1 LNSESTY
8 AVKGFLSNSQR
19 FFLDKYY
26 ETEAPIA
33 ISQATLAFTSNGK
46 MDDGIDSKDFDGS
59 DTASSADK
67 QIVEDENKF
76 LCATGSDNEKLT
88 INQNMDKLA
97 GGETFDNVTKGTTS
111 SLLTLS
117 DSNTYSQML
126 RNVVYDFTN
135 GQASKLSVEIDAGT
149 DISTIASKITRA
161 KKEKDGK
168 MYGVLDADNG
178 IVCFVDASGL
188 QIVRI
193 EGYSY
198 LKKATTGT
206 MTGFSEKAILIDG
219 RGHLLGRLATIV
231 AKTLLQG
238 NKVIVVRCEQINIS
252 GNFYKNKLKY
262 LSFLRKRCN
271 VNPARGPFH
280 FRAPSRI
287 FWKTVR
293 GMLPHKTERGKQAL
307 RRLKTYEG
315 IPPPYDRRKRVV
327 VPGAL
332 RVICLKPGRKFCH
345 VGRLSHEVG
354 WKYQT
359 VVRTLES
366 KRKVKAVL
374 TIRKRDKLKKL
385 TKEASSKVVKQVAP
399 FTTVINSYGYN

>member
-1 LNSESTY
+1 VLP
-8 AVKGFLSNSQR
+8 AP
-19 FFLDKYY
+19 FF
-26 ETEAPIA
+26 
-33 ISQATLAFTSNGK
+33 
-46 MDDGIDSKDFDGS
+46 
-59 DTASSADK
+59 SAND
-67 QIVEDENKF
+67 
-76 LCATGSDNEKLT
+76 
-88 INQNMDKLA
+88 
-97 GGETFDNVTKGTTS
+97 
-111 SLLTLS
+111 
-117 DSNTYSQML
+117 
-126 RNVVYDFTN
+126 RN
-135 GQASKLSVEIDAGT
+135 
-149 DISTIASKITRA
+149 
-161 KKEKDGK
+161 
-168 MYGVLDADNG
+168 
-178 IVCFVDASGL
+178 
-188 QIVRI
+188 
-193 EGYSY
+193 
-198 LKKATTGT
+198 

>member
-1 LNSESTY
+1 
-8 AVKGFLSNSQR
+8 
-19 FFLDKYY
+19 
-26 ETEAPIA
+26 
-33 ISQATLAFTSNGK
+33 
-46 MDDGIDSKDFDGS
+46 
-59 DTASSADK
+59 
-67 QIVEDENKF
+67 
-76 LCATGSDNEKLT
+76 
-88 INQNMDKLA
+88 
-97 GGETFDNVTKGTTS
+97 
-111 SLLTLS
+111 
-117 DSNTYSQML
+117 
-126 RNVVYDFTN
+126 
-135 GQASKLSVEIDAGT
+135 
-149 DISTIASKITRA
+149 
-161 KKEKDGK
+161 
-168 MYGVLDADNG
+168 
-178 IVCFVDASGL
+178 
-188 QIVRI
+188 
-193 EGYSY
+193 
-198 LKKATTGT
+198 
-206 MTGFSEKAILIDG
+206 LIDG